1 MNEINHCIFYYFL
14 NFKEINL
21 DRKVKSEQAA
31 TPWRD
36 NHCVQV
42 NAETSIQEKQNIFLS
57 GITAI
62 HDLLRHSPSVIWK
75 DVTTSLA

>member
-31 TPWRD
+31 TLWRD

-42 NAETSIQEKQNIFLS
+42 NAETSIQEK
-57 GITAI
+57 
-62 HDLLRHSPSVIWK
+62 
-75 DVTTSLA
+75 